1 MPYQRAKG
9 MQTRSVAPR
18 QRCPAC
24 GKKGLGNVYHGARI
38 GAYRQCRYCDEIVPA
53 RLVKP

>member
-1 MPYQRAKG
+1 